1 MLVRLILNSW
11 TQVICLPQSPKE
23 LRVQMWATAPGRCFH
38 FVTLASPQ
46 CRVARGIL
54 LSCFLVYFPLQY
66 WSLFNILFGCLSLP
80 TKIYVRCYITSAWHI
95 DSQYLLNEWMNEWMG
110 WKNLILLSSVSSH
123 QMLLE
128 NAIWTGIIS
137 SRGYTHGCGIAHHP
151 QILVWKEVEYLS
163 RNDTR

>member
-23 LRVQMWATAPGRCFH
+23 LRVQVWATAPGRCFH

-95 DSQYLLNEWMNEWMG
+95 DSQYLLNEWMNGLKEPY
-110 WKNLILLSSVSSH
+110 SSFFCQFTPNAFGKCYMNRDHKQQRLHTWLWDSPSSSDNC
-123 QMLLE
+123 LE
-128 NAIWTGIIS
+128 G
-137 SRGYTHGCGIAHHP
+137 GGV
-151 QILVWKEVEYLS
+151 LE
-163 RNDTR
+163 